1 MAAMMV
7 LLRPLTVE
15 VSPRSV
21 MVSWL
26 SVSSVLSEMTM
37 LLPLSL
43 YAEIRMKDG
52 IAEGVTVAKE
62 ADSFSLHG
70 GVASGLAGLGTL
82 VFTFEIL
89 RASKTML
96 PS

>member
-52 IAEGVTVAKE
+52 IGEGVTVAKGS
-62 ADSFSLHG
+62 DSFSLHG
-70 GVASGLAGLGTL
+70 EEWHQVWLDLEHLFKLITPS
-82 VFTFEIL
+82 FIL
-89 RASKTML
+89 L
-96 PS
+96 W

>member
-1 MAAMMV
+1 MAAIMV

-52 IAEGVTVAKE
+52 IGEGVTVARGS
-62 ADSFSLHG
+62 DSFSLHG
-70 GVASGLAGLGTL
+70 GVASGLVGLGTL
-82 VFTFEIL
+82 I
-89 RASKTML
+89 
-96 PS
+96 